1 MTLFRDNKVVI
12 FKIRKISKSEDGETN
27 IGTSLKNHINHREI
41 VQTATV
47 FMV

>member
-1 MTLFRDNKVVI
+1 MTLFRDNELVI

-27 IGTSLKNHINHREI
+27 IGTSVKNHINHREI
-41 VQTATV
+41 VQTSSM